1 MSNAA
6 RKDEVSLDDWR
17 GSSTISA
24 IRPTRMIKARRSPT
38 ALSVR
43 AQVRASTRRE
53 RAGEYLIQAKAQ
65 VLHGEWITWCEANI
79 RRSIRDIQ
87 KLMKIAQDDNPEQA
101 AAEEREA
108 VREQVARHRAKANA
122 QVRRMPHR

>member
-6 RKDEVSLDDWR
+6 GKDEVSLDDLAR
-17 GSSTISA
+17 IINDFCDQADKDDQSA
-24 IRPTRMIKARRSPT
+24 EEPHD
-38 ALSVR
+38 LSVR

-65 VLHGEWITWCEANI
+65 VPHGEWITWCEANI

-122 QVRRMPHR
+122 QVRRMPH